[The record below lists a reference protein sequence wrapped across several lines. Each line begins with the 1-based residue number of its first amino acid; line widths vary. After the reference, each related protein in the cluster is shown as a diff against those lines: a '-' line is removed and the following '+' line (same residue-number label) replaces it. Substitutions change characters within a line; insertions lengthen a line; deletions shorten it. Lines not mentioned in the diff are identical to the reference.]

1 MTFFCATMQ
10 AARTEAQGG
19 KWARPRERTSGMK
32 LSRRFP
38 TNIVVALLGGAVG
51 LFLSGSGTTKLP
63 AQDKPTAAGADRA
76 SRPLIRV
83 PTALTLEEARV
94 IIEAAKEV
102 VKADNGRAAIAVVD
116 FNGNLVSFDSMD
128 GTPRTSARF
137 ALGKAVGAASLQQT
151 TAESADQLQTN
162 PQRFHSALSILG
174 GEVMLIPGG
183 FPLIVDNVIIGAVGS
198 AGHRGDGD
206 VRAVKAGIAAWEKHR
221 QSKR

>member
-1 MTFFCATMQ
+1 MKPSVFLAATLIKQ
-10 AARTEAQGG
+10 SIAFAAALALVGG
-19 KWARPRERTSGMK
+19 VIADVR
-32 LSRRFP
+32 
-38 TNIVVALLGGAVG
+38 
-51 LFLSGSGTTKLP
+51 
-63 AQDKPTAAGADRA
+63 AQDKPAPADRA

-94 IIEAAKEV
+94 IIEAAKAV

-206 VRAVKAGIAAWEKHR
+206 VRAVKAGIAAWEKYR